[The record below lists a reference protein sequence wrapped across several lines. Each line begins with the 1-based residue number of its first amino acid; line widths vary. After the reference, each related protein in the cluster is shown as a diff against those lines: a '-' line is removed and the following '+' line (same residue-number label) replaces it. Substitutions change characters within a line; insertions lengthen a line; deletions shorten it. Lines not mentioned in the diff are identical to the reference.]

1 MELVWCYVTCAS
13 SEEALAIGRAVVEA
27 RLAACANVLPG
38 LTSVYYWQGRIET
51 GSETALVLKTRADLL
66 DALTAKVRTL
76 HSYSVPCVV
85 ALPIRGG
92 NADYLAWLASETA
105 APAEPGTG
113 TKKTG
118 SS

>member
-27 RLAACANVLPG
+27 RLAACANLLPG
-38 LTSVYYWQGRIET
+38 LTSIYHWQGRIET
-51 GSETALVLKTRADLL
+51 GSETALVLKTRADLV
-66 DALTAKVRTL
+66 DALTAKVGAL

-92 NADYLAWLASETA
+92 NADYLAWLASETV
-105 APAEPGTG
+105 APAEPRTD
-113 TKKTG
+113 TSRTG